1 LRKYLGCEI
10 KVLNNQLVAAL
21 LSIERYQRLIPYL
34 ELVELPLRQ
43 VLHEPGERIEN
54 VYFPTDAM
62 ISLVSIMQ
70 DGSIIEVALVGKEG
84 MVGIP
89 VILGGEYTTT
99 QAVVQIAGSALR
111 MQANVLK
118 VEFDRPGELQCLL
131 LRYVQALFT
140 RVSQS
145 AACNRLHSIEERL
158 ARWLLTVQDCLQTSE
173 FPMTQEYIAQMLG
186 SRRSGVTV
194 AAGILQQAGIISYR
208 RGKIKILNQEG
219 LENTACECYGIIK
232 AEASRLLG

>member
-10 KVLNNQLVAAL
+10 KVLNNQLLAAL
-21 LSIERYQRLIPYL
+21 STEKYQRLIPYL
-34 ELVELPLRQ
+34 ELVKLPLRQ
-43 VLHEPGERIEN
+43 VLHEPGEKIEY

-70 DGSIIEVALVGKEG
+70 DGSTVEVALVGKEG

-89 VILGGEYTTT
+89 VILGGNFTIT

-111 MQANVLK
+111 MEANVLK
-118 VEFDRPGELQCLL
+118 IEFDCPGELQCLL
-131 LRYVQALFT
+131 LCYVQALFT
-140 RVSQS
+140 QVSQS
-145 AACNRLHSIEERL
+145 AACNRLHSVEERL

-194 AAGILQQAGIISYR
+194 AAGTLQQAGIISYR
-208 RGKIKILNQEG
+208 RGKIKILNQED

>member
-10 KVLNNQLVAAL
+10 KVLNNQLLAG
-21 LSIERYQRLIPYL
+21 LSTEKYQRLIPYL
-34 ELVELPLRQ
+34 ERVELPLRQ
-43 VLHEPGERIEN
+43 VLHEPGEKIEY
-54 VYFPTDAM
+54 VYFPTDAI

-70 DGSIIEVALVGKEG
+70 DGSTVEVALVGKEG

-89 VILGGEYTTT
+89 VILGGYSTIT

-111 MQANVLK
+111 MQANVFK
-118 VEFDRPGELQCLL
+118 VEFERGGELQCLL
-131 LRYVQALFT
+131 LCYVQTLFT
-140 RVSQS
+140 QVSQS

-173 FPMTQEYIAQMLG
+173 FLMTQEYIAQMLG

-194 AAGILQQAGIISYR
+194 AAGMLQQAGIISYR
-208 RGKIKILNQEG
+208 RGKIKILNQED
-219 LENTACECYGIIK
+219 LENTACECYGIVK

>member
-10 KVLNNQLVAAL
+10 KVLNNQLLSAL
-21 LSIERYQRLIPYL
+21 STEKYQRLIPYL
-34 ELVELPLRQ
+34 ELVKLPLRQ
-43 VLHEPGERIEN
+43 VLHEPGEKIEY
-54 VYFPTDAM
+54 VFFPTDAM

-70 DGSIIEVALVGKEG
+70 DGSTVEVSLVGKEG

-89 VILGGEYTTT
+89 VILGGNSTIT

-111 MQANVLK
+111 MQANVFK
-118 VEFDRPGELQCLL
+118 VEFDRGGELQFLL
-131 LRYVQALFT
+131 LCYIQALFT
-140 RVSQS
+140 QVSQS
-145 AACNRLHSIEERL
+145 AACNRLHSVEERL

-194 AAGILQQAGIISYR
+194 AAGTLQQAGIISYR
-208 RGKIKILNQEG
+208 RGKIKILNQED

-232 AEASRLLG
+232 AETSRLLGS